1 MRGFTRVGLFFS
13 VLGLLLVTSNSVSY
27 AAAKQAPVNECA
39 SLLAEAVPIKW
50 VERMLKEGKAADP
63 QTQRL
68 REVVQRMGFS
78 NAALNSAIIK
88 AHNDRYT
95 VQTAQGA
102 STNQKPSGRCW
113 IFAGLN
119 MMRSSLIAEGKVPAN
134 FEFSENYLHFF
145 NMLEKSNR
153 YLEGVIKKTY
163 SAGGKKTKLSGNELR
178 SAFEPSIGDGGW
190 YEYFMF
196 LVSKYGVVPKDAMPE
211 TKSSESTGP
220 MLAELKRQLAESA
233 RELLLEAQAVAKE
246 GTELTEAQYLER
258 VRVAKERA
266 LGGIW
271 NILATHLGD
280 PPGEFEYR
288 ADAKNERKGNV
299 VLTPTTVTS
308 FTPQKFAQDFVKF
321 DARDYVVVATSS
333 AHEMG
338 VFEQKKS
345 AIGPAEAGQSEFDI
359 RFMNVGIARL
369 EQLAIA
375 SIEGGHPLWFAAD
388 VSKDVDHATGIMHP
402 EIYQR
407 APIYNTESLK
417 LNRALA
423 SFFGV
428 TSPNH
433 AMLLTGL
440 DRPDPNG
447 PVVKFKNENS
457 WGDAVGTKGTYHLYR
472 EWFEQNVFQIIVHRK
487 FLSPEELKAWNGKAL
502 QLGENDQ
509 LF

>member
-1 MRGFTRVGLFFS
+1 M
-13 VLGLLLVTSNSVSY
+13 
-27 AAAKQAPVNECA
+27 APATECA
-39 SLLAEAVPIKW
+39 ALLSEAIPAKW
-50 VERMLKEGKAADP
+50 VEKMLKEGKASDP

-78 NAALNSAIIK
+78 NAALNAAIVK
-88 AHNDRYT
+88 AHNERYT
-95 VQTAQGA
+95 VQTAQGM
-102 STNQKPSGRCW
+102 STNQKQSGRCW

-119 MMRSSLIAEGKVPAN
+119 MMRSTLIAEGKVPAN

-163 SAGGKKTKLSGNELR
+163 SAGGKKTKLSGSDLR

-211 TKSSESTGP
+211 TKSSESTAT
-220 MLAELKRQLAESA
+220 MLAELKRHLAESA
-233 RELLLEAQAVAKE
+233 RGLLLEAQAVAKE
-246 GTELTEAQYLER
+246 GAPLTEAQYLDR

-288 ADAKNERKGNV
+288 SDGKNERKGNTFV
-299 VLTPTTVTS
+299 TPTNVS
-308 FTPQKFAQDFVKF
+308 SYTPQQFAWDFVKF
-321 DARDYVVVATSS
+321 DPRDYVVVATSA
-333 AHEMG
+333 AHEHG
-338 VFEQKKS
+338 VFEQKKT
-345 AIGPAEAGQSEFDI
+345 AIGPAEISQDEFDI
-359 RFMNVGIARL
+359 RFMNVGIDRL
-369 EQLAIA
+369 EALAIA

-388 VSKDVDHATGIMHP
+388 VGKDVDHATGIMHP
-402 EIYQR
+402 DIYQR
-407 APIYNTESLK
+407 DPLYNTESLK

-433 AMLLTGL
+433 AMLLTGF

-457 WGDAVGTKGTYHLYR
+457 WGDGVGTKGTYHLYR
-472 EWFEQNVFQIIVHRK
+472 EWFEQNVFQIIVHKK
-487 FLSPEELKAWNGKAL
+487 FLTASELKAWAGEAE
-502 QLGENDQ
+502 QLGENAQ